1 MTKFIYDIKSIM
13 TEAWSTA
20 RDLCDY
26 RPEKYPTVKAAFA
39 IALRRAWSHAKVSM
53 ERAIEDAKIKASYL
67 RSGRRYLEL
76 LEIAERDG
84 LNHGKSWVQ
93 NEMAMNF
100 GGQVVCYVYA
110 N

>member
-1 MTKFIYDIKSIM
+1 MQPFYFSRGLGKSHFLQIN
-13 TEAWSTA
+13 TDCPPPSDNAA
-20 RDLCDY
+20 F
-26 RPEKYPTVKAAFA
+26 VKAAFA
-39 IALRRAWSHAKVSM
+39 VALRRAWSHAKVSM